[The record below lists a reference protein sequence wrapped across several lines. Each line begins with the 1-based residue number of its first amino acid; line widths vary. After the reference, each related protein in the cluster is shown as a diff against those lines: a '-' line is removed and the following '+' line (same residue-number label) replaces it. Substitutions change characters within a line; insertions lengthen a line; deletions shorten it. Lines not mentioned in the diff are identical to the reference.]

1 VSSSSSDTPDFKA
14 LATELTVLM
23 AIVSRVSR
31 VDLERHLPPEI
42 GSAVQYGVLRMLRS
56 HPCTLT
62 ELSRM
67 LALEPASLTP
77 VIDALERHGLVQR
90 GRDPNDRRRTP
101 LTITPKAEGVLDAFA
116 EFEGRY
122 SLTRALNELGMP
134 RAHEC
139 LVFMR
144 ELLGHMTDDV
154 GMAEQVAHGLRLRI
168 SSDADS
174 TLRDPTPPTYFS
186 EEKNDSR

>member
-1 VSSSSSDTPDFKA
+1 MTSPVNDPDDIKA
-14 LATELTVLM
+14 MAIELTVLM

-101 LTITPKAEGVLDAFA
+101 LTITSKAEGVLDAFA
-116 EFEGRY
+116 EFDGRY
-122 SLTRALNELGMP
+122 SLNRALGVLGTP
-134 RAHEC
+134 RAREC
-139 LVFMR
+139 LTYMR
-144 ELLGHMTDDV
+144 DLLGLMTDNA
-154 GMAEQVAHGLRLRI
+154 GLAEQVAQGLRLRI
-168 SSDADS
+168 ATDAE
-174 TLRDPTPPTYFS
+174 PTSRAPLPPTHLS

>member
-1 VSSSSSDTPDFKA
+1 MTIPTNDPADVKA

-31 VDLERHLPPEI
+31 VDLERHLPPEV

-77 VIDALERHGLVQR
+77 VIDALERNALIQR
-90 GRDPNDRRRTP
+90 GRDPSDRRRTP
-101 LTITPKAEGVLDAFA
+101 LTITLKAEGILDAFA
-116 EFEGRY
+116 EFDGRY
-122 SLTRALNELGMP
+122 SLTRALNELGTL
-134 RAHEC
+134 RAREC

-144 ELLGHMTDDV
+144 DLLGLMTDNAD
-154 GMAEQVAHGLRLRI
+154 MAENVAQGLRLRI
-168 SSDADS
+168 ATDAES
-174 TLRDPTPPTYFS
+174 ASGAPLSPTYFS
-186 EEKNDSR
+186 QEKNESR

>member
-1 VSSSSSDTPDFKA
+1 MTSQLNDPAEIKA

-101 LTITPKAEGVLDAFA
+101 LTITVKAEGVLDAFS
-116 EFEGRY
+116 EFDGRY
-122 SLTRALNELGMP
+122 SLTRALSALGTL

-139 LVFMR
+139 LAFMR
-144 ELLGHMTDDV
+144 DLLGLMTDDA
-154 GMAEQVAHGLRLRI
+154 GMAEQVAQGLRLRI
-168 SSDADS
+168 ATDAES
-174 TLRDPTPPTYFS
+174 TSRAPSPPTYRS
-186 EEKNDSR
+186 EEKNDFR

>member
-1 VSSSSSDTPDFKA
+1 MTSYSNEPAEIKA

-77 VIDALERHGLVQR
+77 VIDALERNGLVQR

-101 LTITPKAEGVLDAFA
+101 LTITVKAEGILDAFA
-116 EFEGRY
+116 EFDGRY
-122 SLTRALNELGMP
+122 SLTRGLSSLGMQ
-134 RAHEC
+134 RGREC
-139 LVFMR
+139 LTFMR
-144 ELLGHMTDDV
+144 DLLGLMTDDA
-154 GMAEQVAHGLRLRI
+154 GMAEQVAQGLRLRI
-168 SSDADS
+168 ATDAESASGEPSSPIY
-174 TLRDPTPPTYFS
+174 RS

>member
-1 VSSSSSDTPDFKA
+1 VPRSTNDPADVKA

-77 VIDALERHGLVQR
+77 VIDALERNALIQR

-101 LTITPKAEGVLDAFA
+101 LTITVKAEGILDAFA
-116 EFEGRY
+116 EFDGRY
-122 SLTRALNELGMP
+122 SLTRALNVLGTS
-134 RAHEC
+134 RAREC

-144 ELLGHMTDDV
+144 DLLGLMTDNAE
-154 GMAEQVAHGLRLRI
+154 MAESVAQGLRLRI
-168 SSDADS
+168 ATDADS
-174 TLRDPTPPTYFS
+174 TSGAPSSPTHFS
-186 EEKNDSR
+186 EENNDSR

>member
-1 VSSSSSDTPDFKA
+1 MSASNDPADIKA
-14 LATELTVLM
+14 MATELTVLM

-101 LTITPKAEGVLDAFA
+101 LTITIKAEAILDAFG
-116 EFEGRY
+116 EFDGRY
-122 SLTRALNELGMP
+122 SLTRALSDLGTP
-134 RAHEC
+134 RARAC
-139 LVFMR
+139 LTFMR
-144 ELLGHMTDDV
+144 DLLGLMTDDA

-168 SSDADS
+168 ATDAES
-174 TLRDPTPPTYFS
+174 TSRAPLPPTHPS

>member
-1 VSSSSSDTPDFKA
+1 VTHSSTALAETKA

-31 VDLERHLPPEI
+31 VDLERHLPQEI

-90 GRDPNDRRRTP
+90 GRDPSDRRRTP
-101 LTITPKAEGVLDAFA
+101 LTITVKAEGILDAFG
-116 EFEGRY
+116 EFDGQY
-122 SLTRALNELGMP
+122 SLTRALDALGAP
-134 RAHEC
+134 RAREC
-139 LVFMR
+139 LIFMR
-144 ELLGHMTDDV
+144 DLLGLMTDNA
-154 GMAEQVAHGLRLRI
+154 GLAEQVAHGLRLRI
-168 SSDADS
+168 ATDAEPVAGAPAS
-174 TLRDPTPPTYFS
+174 PTHLS

>member
-1 VSSSSSDTPDFKA
+1 MVNTSIEASELRA
-14 LATELTVLM
+14 AATELTVVM

-42 GSAVQYGVLRMLRS
+42 GSAVQYGVLRMLRT

-77 VIDALERHGLVQR
+77 VIDSLERHGLIER

-101 LTITPKAEGVLDAFA
+101 LSITPKAEGILDAFS
-116 EFEGRY
+116 EFEGAY
-122 SLTRALNELGMP
+122 GLTRALAVLGAA
-134 RAHEC
+134 RVNQC
-139 LVFMR
+139 LGIMR
-144 ELLGHMTDDV
+144 ELLGLMTDD
-154 GMAEQVAHGLRLRI
+154 ATLPSRVAHGLRLRNATDSD
-168 SSDADS
+168 SSTRALGGVAE
-174 TLRDPTPPTYFS
+174 TNTG
-186 EEKNDSR
+186 E